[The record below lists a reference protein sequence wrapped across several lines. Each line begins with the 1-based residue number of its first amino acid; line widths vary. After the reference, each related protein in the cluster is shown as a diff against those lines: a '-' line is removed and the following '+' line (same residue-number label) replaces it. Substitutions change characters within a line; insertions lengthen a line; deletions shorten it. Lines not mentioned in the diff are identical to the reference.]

1 MHHSHAGALTPT
13 NGTGLNSPVL
23 SATQILSREPSQSRV
38 AGDLGLSRE
47 SSATRVSRFSV
58 EPSQSPQEPGS
69 SSAAAS
75 AAGTPNASQ
84 SKRSRFQVSNVEGR
98 PGDIATGN
106 KRNMLRLMQMHHY
119 HATCTDHLLT
129 FCLFFK
135 LSRYRRVCAFDS

>member
-1 MHHSHAGALTPT
+1 MHHSHAGALIPT

-23 SATQILSREPSQSRV
+23 SATQILSREPSQSRM

-58 EPSQSPQEPGS
+58 EPSQSPQEPGP

-106 KRNMLRLMQMHHY
+106 KCNMLRLMQMRS
-119 HATCTDHLLT
+119 ASLPR
-129 FCLFFK
+129 
-135 LSRYRRVCAFDS
+135 SVYRSFTYFSFILQTQQM